1 MNKIG
6 LNKVDINLKTVQ
18 KKLGLFGEPMVLGL
32 IVGLVLG
39 FIGNIKELD
48 TLAAWGEIASAGIA
62 TAAVMAIF
70 PKIASLFAAAFTLL
84 TESTKGVAK
93 KHGKDRKWYLS
104 VNDATGYGE
113 PATIMVGTLMIPIML
128 VLAFFLPGN
137 RALIM
142 VDLIA
147 MPYCMIPMISISKGN
162 MLKTLIGAI
171 LYFSL
176 ALYVWGWM
184 AELYTAVAVSVGF
197 ELASST
203 MLITCTCFMPF
214 LALLFAAFLSQSI
227 WIGLTVV
234 VYFVA
239 YFLYRKNK
247 EAVLN
252 YMLTCNDVK
261 EKA

>member
-1 MNKIG
+1 
-6 LNKVDINLKTVQ
+6 
-18 KKLGLFGEPMVLGL
+18 MVLGL
-32 IVGLVLG
+32 IVGFVLG
-39 FIGNIKELD
+39 LIGNIRELN
-48 TLAAWGEIASAGIA
+48 TLAAWGEIASAAIA

-84 TESTKGVAK
+84 TESTKGIAK
-93 KHGKDRKWYLS
+93 KHGSNRKWYLA

-128 VLAFFLPGN
+128 LLAFILPGN

-162 MLKTLIGAI
+162 MLKTLIGTI
-171 LYFSL
+171 LYFALS
-176 ALYVWGWM
+176 LYVWGWM

-214 LALLFAAFLSQSI
+214 LALLFAAFLSQNPI

-239 YFLYRKNK
+239 YFFYRKNK

-261 EKA
+261 AKA